1 MTAPGIVRPA
11 LFLATPTVDG
21 PDGPEIAFDRSAE
34 GMRRLR
40 DPFAVHPAG
49 PTATGNS
56 PTTLGGSPRR

>member
-21 PDGPEIAFDRSAE
+21 PDGPGIAFDRSAE

-40 DPFAVHPAG
+40 DPFAVHPAAPAAMG
-49 PTATGNS
+49 DHSTTPGGRTG
-56 PTTLGGSPRR
+56 R